1 MSEKSHVSMEQN
13 VCVVCGKQ
21 FDTGA
26 ILLDK
31 RMRATLERH
40 TVTGMGMCPE
50 HKAKADEGYVALIE
64 CDPAKS
70 EVRAGGKTADPGK
83 VWRTGNVVHLR
94 REAWERIFDVP
105 VPEKMVSFVEPDVV
119 AMLERMSKESAGG

>member
-1 MSEKSHVSMEQN
+1 MSEKSHVSMEQH

-21 FDTGA
+21 YDTGT

-50 HKAKADEGYVALIE
+50 HAAKREQGYVALIE
-64 CDPAKS
+64 CDPKKS
-70 EVRAGGKTADPGK
+70 DVSGSTARPDK

-94 REAWERIFDVP
+94 REAWENVFDVP
-105 VPEKMVSFVEPDVV
+105 VPDNMVAFVEPDVV
-119 AMLERMSKESAGG
+119 AMLERMSKESTDG